1 MKAVVM
7 VLAAIGVVAIFVFA
21 LYAFAIYKATQPGGM
36 SFPTI
41 PEPPS
46 KVTTEDTETVDSNLE
61 VGSEEN
67 DEKKAAF
74 AIFTNG
80 TFRVFTAPMYHNLSK
95 DVFIESTNPNIVRI
109 TKVGI
114 TWDDFFTTLPF
125 KLTTDCLT
133 TGTGQTFCN
142 GQNGTLKFYLNG
154 QSDPDALDKLINQG
168 DKLLISFGN
177 ETDSQIQTQIEKIP
191 DPNL

>member
-1 MKAVVM
+1 MAVI
-7 VLAAIGVVAIFVFA
+7 VLAIGAAAVYYINQPDSFLNTTPTASEQVFKKDD
-21 LYAFAIYKATQPGGM
+21 I
-36 SFPTI
+36 
-41 PEPPS
+41 EP
-46 KVTTEDTETVDSNLE
+46 SNS
-61 VGSEEN
+61 VGVNEQAS
-67 DEKKAAF
+67 F

-80 TFRVFTAPMYHNLSK
+80 TFRVFTASMYHNLSE
-95 DVFIESTNPNIVRI
+95 DVFIESKNPNIIQIRKAV
-109 TKVGI
+109 

-125 KLTTDCLT
+125 KLTKDCLT